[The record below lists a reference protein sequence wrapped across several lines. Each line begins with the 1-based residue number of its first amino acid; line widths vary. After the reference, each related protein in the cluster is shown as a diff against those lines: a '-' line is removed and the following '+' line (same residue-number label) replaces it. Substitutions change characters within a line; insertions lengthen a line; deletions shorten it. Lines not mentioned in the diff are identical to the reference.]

1 VAQDFSQ
8 RLPYTMRMVSQA
20 LSQQLERTLRP
31 LGLTHAQLAALA
43 QLGLDRSHGFSGAE
57 LANRAG
63 VTPQSMS
70 TAIASLLERELVVR
84 TPHPTHGR
92 VLEVRITAEGARL
105 LERAQAAAKTV
116 EDRAVAQLSD
126 EEHAQLSSLVH
137 RVMETLDLY
146 VIEPPSE

>member
-1 VAQDFSQ
+1 MTQDFSQ
-8 RLPYTMRMVSQA
+8 RLPYTLRMVSQA

-31 LGLTHAQLAALA
+31 LGLTHAQLGALV
-43 QLGLDRSHGFSGAE
+43 QLGLDQSRGFSGSE
-57 LANRAG
+57 LANRTG

-70 TAIASLLERELVVR
+70 TAIGSLLERDLVVR

-92 VLEVRITAEGARL
+92 VLEVRITSEGVRL
-105 LERAQAAAKTV
+105 LGRAQAAAKTV

-126 EEHAQLSSLVH
+126 EEHAQLSSLIH

-146 VIEPPSE
+146 VIEPSSE